1 MRPKGTGRTKRRKKS
16 LQKEK
21 EREKRRE
28 KGERRITNGWAQI
41 CAQREREGRKGEKKG
56 VQKEKE
62 REKKMKGGSLT
73 GGRKYAPKGNG
84 KDEKEKKERAK
95 GKRKRE
101 KDERMIKS
109 KPKEDGKRMEG
120 GCTSANATERLRH
133 TSPKTT
139 RLFSTARMFGANTRI
154 SPHLHNNLSFNALH
168 QQAHLQS
175 STFHVTRCG

>member
-1 MRPKGTGRTKRRKKS
+1 MKRRKKS
-16 LQKEK
+16 VQKEK

-41 CAQREREGRKGEKKG
+41 CAQREREGRKGEKRACKR
-56 VQKEKE
+56 KKKE
-62 REKKMKGGSLT
+62 RKGEKRAKGGSLT

-95 GKRKRE
+95 GKRRRE
-101 KDERMIKS
+101 KAERMIKS
-109 KPKEDGKRMEG
+109 NPKEDEKRMKG

-139 RLFSTARMFGANTRI
+139 RLFSTTRMFGANTRI
-154 SPHLHNNLSFNALH
+154 SAHLHNHLLFNALH

-175 STFHVTRCG
+175 STLHVPRCG